1 MKSFILII
9 LTYFLLLVSSA
20 AFAQEAV
27 KGLIKDE
34 NGQPLPGATIVVKGT
49 SVYTTANVDG
59 TFTIPAAKNFPFTL
73 QINSL
78 GFKTQEIEIYE
89 ITGEAAEVFLKND
102 NVLNAVVVVGY
113 GTQKKSELTGAIAS
127 VPETILKQPI
137 SSVDRALQG
146 AVAGVQ
152 VTQTSGQPGGGVSIR
167 IRGGSSI
174 QGGNEPLYVIDG
186 YPIYNSAV
194 GTDAVTGSV
203 VNPLSSINPSD
214 IESIDILK
222 DASATAIYGSRGA
235 NGVIIITTKK
245 GKADHNV
252 IAYDV
257 TYGVQ
262 TLRKK
267 IDVLHAAQF
276 ASLRNDALYD
286 TKPVDG
292 KFQYLSQEEIDQLG
306 KGTDWQDEAFQSAP
320 TQNHQLS
327 LSGGS
332 HKTRYAITGSY
343 FNQDGIIRN
352 TDFERFSTRI
362 NLDTKP
368 TDRLTIGLNF
378 TGSKTRANVAPSGI
392 VTALLTMPPTATVY
406 EPDGS
411 YTLRNPFENI
421 FSNPMA
427 SLNEQVNKT
436 ATSRLLGTGF
446 AEYNLLEGLDFKVLL
461 GTDITNTKEDNYI
474 PSTIYEGVTT
484 QGSAAVG
491 FLNSSSWLNE
501 NTLTYSKEFDKHSIN
516 VLAGFTQQEYKRDIV
531 RTGASNFVTDNVT
544 YNSLQD
550 GSVTTKP
557 YSNNAKWALM
567 SYLGRV
573 NYNYDHKYFL
583 TASIRSDG
591 SSRFGKNNKWGYF
604 PSAAASWKI
613 SEEKFFSGALHTI
626 SDLKLRASYGATG
639 NQEIGEYQS
648 LATLRSITY
657 LLGDNIVTGFT
668 PNGIANS
675 DLGWETTN
683 QFDAGIDLG
692 LFHSR
697 VIVTLDGYFKKTKKL
712 LLNVEIPWTSGQATS
727 LQNYGAVE
735 NKGLELGINTTN
747 LEGALT
753 WNTSI
758 NFSINRNKVAS
769 IGGGSDSYIS
779 GNYIVKVGEPLG
791 TFYGTVTN
799 GILQTGEESTLG
811 VFTGNA
817 TPKPGDR
824 LYKDISGDGKFTTA
838 LDRTSMG
845 SAQPDFIFGV
855 TNNFAWKGFDL
866 SFFFQGV
873 VGNQILNG
881 NKQTLELF
889 NGQQNASASALDR
902 WTETNPSTTIPR
914 AKVDPAPVFSDRLIE
929 DGSFVRLKSLT
940 LGYSVPKQL
949 IEKIR
954 LSNLRVYVIGQNLL
968 TWTKYTGFDPEITSG
983 NNTVSQGTDSG
994 IYPVSRTISGGLSI
1008 AF

>member
-1 MKSFILII
+1 MKIFVSIVIA
-9 LTYFLLLVSSA
+9 YFLLTVASV
-20 AFAQEAV
+20 AFAQELV
-27 KGLIKDE
+27 KGSIKDE
-34 NGQPLPGATIVVKGT
+34 NGEALPGATVVVKGT
-49 SVYTTANVDG
+49 SFYTTTDVEG
-59 TFTIPAAKNFPFTL
+59 SFSIGAAKVLPFTL
-73 QINSL
+73 QVNSV
-78 GFKTQEIEIYE
+78 GYKTQEIEIYE
-89 ITGEAAEVFLKND
+89 LDGEFIDMALKTD
-102 NVLNAVVVVGY
+102 NLLDEFIVVGY

-127 VPETILKQPI
+127 VPDNILKQPI

-186 YPIYNSAV
+186 YPIYNNTIA
-194 GTDAVTGSV
+194 TDAVSGAG
-203 VNPLSSINPSD
+203 VNALSSINPAD

-222 DASATAIYGSRGA
+222 DASSTAIYGSRGA

-245 GKADHNV
+245 GKADQNV
-252 IAYDV
+252 ITYDV

-267 IDVLHAAQF
+267 IDLLNAAQF

-286 TKPVDG
+286 TTPANG
-292 KFQYLSQEEIDQLG
+292 KFQYLTQEQIDQLG
-306 KGTDWQDEAFQSAP
+306 KGTDWQDEAFHSAA

-327 LSGGS
+327 LAGGS
-332 HKTRYAITGSY
+332 QKTRYAISGSY
-343 FNQDGIIRN
+343 FNQDGIIKN

-368 TDRLTIGLNF
+368 TDRLTIGISL
-378 TGSKTRANVAPSGI
+378 TGSKTNATVAPSGI
-392 VTALLTMPPTATVY
+392 VTALLTMPPTASIY
-406 EPDGS
+406 EPNGS

-421 FSNPMA
+421 FSNPIA
-427 SLNEQVNKT
+427 SLNEQINKT
-436 ATSRLLGTGF
+436 ATSRLLGTAF
-446 AEYNLLEGLDFKVLL
+446 AEYNLLDGLVFKTLF
-461 GTDITNTKEDNYI
+461 GTDINNTKEDNYI

-484 QGSAAVG
+484 YGSASIG

-501 NTLTYSKEFDKHSIN
+501 NTLNYSKEFNRHSIN
-516 VLAGFTQQEYKRDIV
+516 ALVGFTQQEYKRDIV
-531 RTGASNFVTDNVT
+531 RTGATNFVTDNVT

-550 GSVTTKP
+550 GAVTTKP
-557 YSNNAKWALM
+557 YSNNTTWALL
-567 SYLGRV
+567 SYLARV
-573 NYNYDHKYFL
+573 NYNYEHKYFL
-583 TASIRSDG
+583 TGSIRTDG

-613 SEEKFFSGALHTI
+613 SEEKFFKGAQRTV

-657 LLGDNIVTGFT
+657 LLGGNLVTGFT
-668 PNGIANS
+668 PNGIPNNN
-675 DLGWETTN
+675 LGWETTN
-683 QFDAGIDLG
+683 QFDLG
-692 LFHSR
+692 VDVGLLHNR
-697 VIVTLDGYFKKTKKL
+697 VIVTLDGYLKKTKNL

-735 NKGLELGINTTN
+735 NRGLELGINTTN

-758 NFSINRNKVAS
+758 NFSLNRNKVVS
-769 IGGGSDSYIS
+769 IGGGSDSYLS

-791 TFYGTVTN
+791 TFYGTVTD
-799 GILQTGEESTLG
+799 GILQIGEEATKG
-811 VFTGNA
+811 VYTGNA
-817 TPKPGDR
+817 IPKPGDR
-824 LYKDISGDGKFTTA
+824 LYKDFSDDGKFTTT
-838 LDRTSMG
+838 LDRMIIG
-845 SAQPDFIFGV
+845 NAQPDFIFGV

-889 NGQQNASASALDR
+889 NGQQNASTSALDR
-902 WTETNPSTTIPR
+902 WTEMNQSATTPR

-929 DGSFVRLKSLT
+929 DGSFVRLKNFT
-940 LGYSVPKQL
+940 LGYTVPKKI
-949 IEKIR
+949 IEKVR
-954 LSNLRVYVIGQNLL
+954 LSNIRVYVIGQNLL
-968 TWTKYTGFDPEITSG
+968 TWTKYSGFDPEITSG
-983 NNTVSQGTDSG
+983 NNTTQQGTDTG
-994 IYPVSRTISGGLSI
+994 IYPVARTISGGLSVT
-1008 AF
+1008 F

>member
-1 MKSFILII
+1 MKII
-9 LTYFLLLVSSA
+9 LSTLLSFSVLPAVL
-20 AFAQEAV
+20 AQEII
-27 KGLIKDE
+27 KGEVKDE
-34 NGQPLPGATIVVKGT
+34 AGLPLPGATVLIKGT
-49 SVYTTANVDG
+49 NAYALSDANG
-59 TFTIPAAKNFPFTL
+59 LFNISGGKELPFTL
-73 QINSL
+73 LISSV
-78 GFKTQEIEIYE
+78 GFKSQEVEVYEPDEPIE
-89 ITGEAAEVFLKND
+89 VQLRND
-102 NVLNAVVVVGY
+102 NLLEEVVVVGY
-113 GTQKKSELTGAIAS
+113 GTQKKSELTGSIAS
-127 VPETILKQPI
+127 VPQDILKQPI

-186 YPIYNSAV
+186 YPVYNTEQS
-194 GTDAVTGSV
+194 TGAISGAN
-203 VNPLSSINPSD
+203 VNPLSAINPSD

-245 GKADHNV
+245 GKAGQNV
-252 IAYDV
+252 ITYDV

-262 TLRKK
+262 NLRKK
-267 IDVLHAAQF
+267 IDVLNAPQF

-286 TKPVDG
+286 TNPAGG

-306 KGTDWQDEAFQSAP
+306 NGTDWQDEGFQSAP

-332 HKTRYAITGSY
+332 QKTRYAISGSY
-343 FNQDGIIRN
+343 FSQDGIIKN

-362 NLDTKP
+362 NLETKP
-368 TDRLTIGLNF
+368 TDRLTIGVNL
-378 TGSKTRANVAPSGI
+378 TGSKTNANVAPGGI
-392 VTALLTMPPTATVY
+392 VTALLTMPPTATIY

-421 FSNPMA
+421 FSNPIA
-427 SLNEQVNKT
+427 SLNEQINKT
-436 ATSRLLGTGF
+436 ATNRLLGTAF
-446 AEYNLLEGLDFKVLL
+446 AEYSLLKGLNFKVLF
-461 GTDITNTKEDNYI
+461 GTDITNTKDENYI
-474 PSTIYEGVTT
+474 PSTIYEGSINN
-484 QGSAAVG
+484 GSASIGV
-491 FLNSSSWLNE
+491 LNSSSWLNE
-501 NTLTYSKEFDKHSIN
+501 NTLTYSKQFGNHSIN
-516 VLAGFTQQEYKRDIV
+516 ALVGFTQQEYQRDIV
-531 RTGASNFVTDNVT
+531 RTGATNFVTDNVT

-550 GSVTTKP
+550 GAVTTRP
-557 YSNNAKWALM
+557 YSNNTSWALL

-573 NYNYDHKYFL
+573 NYNYASKYFF
-583 TASIRSDG
+583 TASLRTDG

-613 SEEKFFSGALHTI
+613 SEEGFFSGRTI

-648 LATLRSITY
+648 LATLRSVTY
-657 LLGDNIVTGFT
+657 LLGGNLVTGFV

-683 QFDAGIDLG
+683 QFDVGIDLG
-692 LFHSR
+692 LLHNR
-697 VIVTLDGYFKKTKKL
+697 LIVTLDGYYKKTNDL
-712 LLNVEIPWTSGQATS
+712 LLNVELPWTSGQATS
-727 LQNYGAVE
+727 LQNYGSVE
-735 NKGLELGINTTN
+735 NRGLELGINTVN
-747 LEGALT
+747 LEGKLT

-758 NFSINRNKVAS
+758 NFSINRNKVTS
-769 IGGGSDSYIS
+769 IGEGSESYLS

-791 TFYGTVTN
+791 TFYGTVTD
-799 GILQTGEESTLG
+799 GILQTGEEATKG
-811 VFTGNA
+811 AYTGNA
-817 TPKPGDR
+817 TPKAGDR
-824 LYKDISGDGKFTTA
+824 LYKDFSGDNQFTTA
-838 LDRTSMG
+838 LDRRIIG
-845 SAQPDFIFGV
+845 NAQPDFIFGI
-855 TNNFAWKGFDL
+855 TNNLGWRDFDL

-889 NGQQNASASALDR
+889 NGQQNASTSALDR
-902 WTETNPSTTIPR
+902 WTEENPSTTMPR
-914 AKVDPAPVFSDRLIE
+914 AKLDPAPVFSDRLIE
-929 DGSFVRLKSLT
+929 DGSFLRLKSLT
-940 LGYSVPKQL
+940 LGYSVPRQF
-949 IEKIR
+949 IEKVR

-994 IYPVSRTISGGLSI
+994 IYPVSRTISAGLTVT
-1008 AF
+1008 F